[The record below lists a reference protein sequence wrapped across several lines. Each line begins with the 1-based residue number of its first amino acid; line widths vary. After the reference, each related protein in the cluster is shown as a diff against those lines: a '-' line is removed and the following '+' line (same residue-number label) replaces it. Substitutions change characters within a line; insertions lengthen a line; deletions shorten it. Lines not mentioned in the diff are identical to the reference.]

1 MPYGRIYINN
11 LRSKV
16 TILFDELK
24 STGQLGEKNFISAF
38 KNKYPKDYSML
49 EYEYRFKSHE
59 FKKNRKGQPKHI
71 PLRPDNILSNMYRNY
86 FYKLVKQPIIIESK
100 RKEFEK
106 IRCAA
111 GKYGYKIIKLP
122 SGLFDVVNKQ
132 TKTAEY
138 SNIDFKSLKK
148 IGAEL
153 KKRNE

>member
-1 MPYGRIYINN
+1 MPYGRIYIEN

-38 KNKYPKDYSML
+38 KSKYPKDYSAL

-71 PLRPDNILSNMYRNY
+71 PLRPDKILSNMYRNY
-86 FYKLVKQPIIIESK
+86 YFKLIKQPIIAESK
-100 RKEFEK
+100 HKELER
-106 IRCAA
+106 IRCAV
-111 GKYGYKIIKLP
+111 GKYGYKIKKLP
-122 SGLFDVVNKQ
+122 SGLYDVINKQ

-138 SNIDFKSLKK
+138 SNVDFKILKK
-148 IGAEL
+148 ISTEL
-153 KKRNE
+153 KQYSE

>member
-1 MPYGRIYINN
+1 MPYGRIYIDN

-16 TILFDELK
+16 TTLFDELK
-24 STGQLGEKNFISAF
+24 STGRLGEKNFISAF
-38 KNKYPKDYSML
+38 KSKYPKDYSAL

-71 PLRPDNILSNMYRNY
+71 PLRPDKILSNMYRNY
-86 FYKLVKQPIIIESK
+86 YYKLIKQPIIAESK
-100 RKEFEK
+100 RKELEK

-122 SGLFDVVNKQ
+122 SGLYDIVNKQ

-148 IGAEL
+148 SGAER
-153 KKRNE
+153 KKSNE

>member
-71 PLRPDNILSNMYRNY
+71 PLRPDKILSNMYRNY

-106 IRCAA
+106 IRCAV